1 MKLVIAEKPSV
12 AQSIAKV
19 IGATE
24 RQDGYLEGNGYIVS
38 WCVGHLVELA
48 EPEFY
53 DEKYSKWRY
62 EDLPILP
69 SEWEYQVSDA
79 TRKQFKVL
87 KDLMKRSDVTSLVE
101 ATDAG
106 REGELIFRLVYN
118 QAGCKKPFERLW
130 VSSMEDK
137 AILEGFANLK
147 NGSEYDA
154 LYEAALCRERADWMV
169 GMNATRLFSTLYGQ
183 TLNVG
188 RVMTPTLAM
197 LVTREAEISGFKP
210 EPFYTIAI
218 TVGGVTAASERYSV
232 KSESEADLQKVK
244 EAGTATIRKNRTV
257 EKQEKA
263 PQLYDLTNL
272 QRDANKMLGFTAQ
285 QTLDYAQSLYEKKLI
300 TYPRTDSRFLTEDM
314 AVNLPKLSNSVVEKF
329 GYTRGF
335 VSNCKQVINNKKVS
349 DHHAIIPTANIT
361 DVNYGELPSGE
372 QKVLSLIS
380 CRFLVGMAEA
390 CVINETELEF
400 ESAGVVFKAKA
411 KQVVKKGWRDIQEW
425 FFVAKKE
432 DTADSD
438 EGRILDNLNFFEEG
452 KTLPVREPE
461 IKEGKTSPKKHFTE
475 DTLLSAMEHAS
486 ADEMPE
492 DAEHKGIGTPATRA
506 GTIEKL
512 VRIGFVER
520 KGDKKTKYLIPTHK
534 GTALIT
540 VMPEEIQSAS
550 MTADWEEKLIDIE
563 RKKYSADEFIREIGA
578 MITEL
583 VQTYKVIEDAE
594 VLMHPA
600 NEPIGPCP
608 CCGKNVVEKSKGFFC
623 EGGDFALWKNNRFF
637 DSLSKKLTKQ
647 VAEKLLKDGKAKMKG
662 CRSVKT
668 GKTYDCVV
676 RMTVDENK
684 RPQFGLEFE
693 KKKSYER

>member
-19 IGATE
+19 IGATD
-24 RQDGYLEGNGYIVS
+24 RQDGYLEGNDYIVS

-48 EPEFY
+48 EPEAY
-53 DEKYSKWRY
+53 DEKYAKWNY
-62 EDLPILP
+62 LDLPILP
-69 SEWEYQVSDA
+69 ERWEYQVSES
-79 TRKQFKVL
+79 TKKQFKVL
-87 KDLMKRSDVTSLVE
+87 KDLMKREDVSSLIE

-106 REGELIFRLVYN
+106 REGELIFRLVYH

-130 VSSMEDK
+130 ISSMEDV
-137 AILEGFANLK
+137 AILDGFANLK
-147 NGSEYDA
+147 SGSEYDA

-197 LVTREAEISGFKP
+197 LVMREAEISGFKP
-210 EPFYTIAI
+210 EPFYTVAI
-218 TVGGVTAASERYSV
+218 TVGGVTATSERYLV
-232 KSESEADLQKVK
+232 KSEAEDVLRNVK
-244 EAGTATIRKNRTV
+244 EAGNAVIRKNRTT

-314 AVNLPKLSNSVVEKF
+314 AAGLPKLSNSVAEKF
-329 GYTRGF
+329 GYTKGF
-335 VSNCKQVINNKKVS
+335 TPNCKQVINNKKVS
-349 DHHAIIPTANIT
+349 DHHAIIPTANIV
-361 DVNYGELPSGE
+361 DVNCGELPSGE

-380 CRFLVGMAEA
+380 CRFLVGMAEP
-390 CVINETELEF
+390 CVVNETELEF
-400 ESAGVVFKAKA
+400 ESAEVTFKAKA
-411 KQVVKKGWRDIQEW
+411 KLIVKKGWRDIQEW
-425 FFVAKKE
+425 FFMAKKE
-432 DTADSD
+432 ETEDSD
-438 EGRILDNLNFFEEG
+438 EERILDNLSFFEEG
-452 KTLPVREPE
+452 KTLPARDPE
-461 IKEGKTSPKKHFTE
+461 VKEGKTSPKKHFTE

-550 MTADWEEKLIDIE
+550 MTADWEAKLIDIE
-563 RKKYSADEFIREIGA
+563 RKKFSADEFIREISA

-594 VLMHPA
+594 VLMHPV
-600 NEPIGPCP
+600 NEPIGVCP

-623 EGGDFALWKNNRFF
+623 ENGDFALWKNNRFF
-637 DSLSKKLTKQ
+637 DSLNKKLTRQ
-647 VAEKLLKDGKAKMKG
+647 IAEKLLKDGKAKLKG
-662 CRSVKT
+662 CRSAKT
-668 GKTYDCVV
+668 GKTYDTTVV
-676 RMTVDENK
+676 MTVGDGQK
-684 RPQFGLEFE
+684 VQFSLSFE
-693 KKKSYER
+693 KGGK

>member
-19 IGATE
+19 IGATD

-48 EPEFY
+48 EPEAY
-53 DEKYSKWRY
+53 DERYAKWNYS
-62 EDLPILP
+62 DLPILP
-69 SEWEYQVSDA
+69 DRWEYQVSES
-79 TRKQFKVL
+79 TKKQFKVL
-87 KDLMKRSDVTSLVE
+87 KELMKREDVSSLVE

-106 REGELIFRLVYN
+106 REGELIFRLVYH

-130 VSSMEDK
+130 ISSMEDA
-137 AILEGFANLK
+137 AILDGFANLK
-147 NGSEYDA
+147 SGSEYDA
-154 LYEAALCRERADWMV
+154 LYEAAICRERADWMV

-197 LVTREAEISGFKP
+197 LVMREAEISGFKP
-210 EPFYTIAI
+210 EPFYTVAI
-218 TVGGVTAASERYSV
+218 TVGGVTATSERYLV
-232 KSESEADLQKVK
+232 KSEAEDVLRNVK
-244 EAGTATIRKNRTV
+244 EAGNAVIRKNRTT

-314 AVNLPKLSNSVVEKF
+314 AAGLPKLSNSVAEKF
-329 GYTRGF
+329 GYTKGF
-335 VSNCKQVINNKKVS
+335 SPNCKQVINNKKVS
-349 DHHAIIPTANIT
+349 DHHAIIPTANIV

-380 CRFLVGMAEA
+380 CRFLVGMAEP
-390 CVINETELEF
+390 CVVNETELEF
-400 ESAGVVFKAKA
+400 ESAEVTFKAKA
-411 KQVVKKGWRDIQEW
+411 KLIVKKGWRDIQEW
-425 FFVAKKE
+425 FFMAKKE
-432 DTADSD
+432 ETEDSD
-438 EGRILDNLNFFEEG
+438 EERILDNLSFFEEG
-452 KTLPVREPE
+452 KTLPARDPE
-461 IKEGKTSPKKHFTE
+461 VKEGKTAPKKHFTE

-486 ADEMPE
+486 SDEMPE

-520 KGDKKTKYLIPTHK
+520 KGDKKMKYLIPTHK

-563 RKKYSADEFIREIGA
+563 RKKFSADEFIREISA

-594 VLMHPA
+594 VLMHPV
-600 NEPIGPCP
+600 NEPIGVCP

-623 EGGDFALWKNNRFF
+623 ENGDFALWKNNRFF
-637 DSLSKKLTKQ
+637 DSLNKKLTRQ
-647 VAEKLLKDGKAKMKG
+647 IAEKLLKDGKAKLKG
-662 CRSVKT
+662 CRSAKT
-668 GKTYDCVV
+668 GKTYDTTVV
-676 RMTVDENK
+676 MTVGDGQ
-684 RPQFGLEFE
+684 RVQFSLSFE
-693 KKKSYER
+693 KGGK

>member
-48 EPEFY
+48 EPEYY

-69 SEWEYQVSDA
+69 EQWEYQVSES

-106 REGELIFRLVYN
+106 REGELIFRLVYH

-130 VSSMEDK
+130 ISSMEDK
-137 AILEGFANLK
+137 AIEEGFANLK
-147 NGSEYDA
+147 SGTEYDA

-218 TVGGVTAASERYSV
+218 TVGGVTAISERYSV
-232 KSESEADLQKVK
+232 KSEAEDVLQKVR
-244 EAGTATIRKNRTV
+244 EVGTAVIRKNRTS

-314 AVNLPKLSNSVVEKF
+314 IVNLPKLSNSVAEKY
-329 GYTRGF
+329 GYTKRF
-335 VSNCKQVINNKKVS
+335 EPSYKQVINNKKVS
-349 DHHAIIPTANIT
+349 DHHAIIPTINIV

-380 CRFLVGMAEA
+380 CRFLVGMAEP

-400 ESAGVVFKAKA
+400 ETDGVVFKAKA

-461 IKEGKTSPKKHFTE
+461 VKEGKTSPKKHFTE
-475 DTLLSAMEHAS
+475 DTLLNAMEHAS

-563 RKKYSADEFIREIGA
+563 LKRYSADEFIREIGA

-594 VLMHPA
+594 VLMHPV
-600 NEPIGPCP
+600 NEPVGPCP

-647 VAEKLLKDGKAKMKG
+647 VAEKLLKDGKAKLKG

-676 RMTVDENK
+676 RMTVDEMK

-693 KKKSYER
+693 KRKSYER

>member
-48 EPEFY
+48 EPEYY

-69 SEWEYQVSDA
+69 EQWEYQVSES

-106 REGELIFRLVYN
+106 REGELIFRLVYH

-130 VSSMEDK
+130 ISSMEDK
-137 AILEGFANLK
+137 AIEEGFANLK

-188 RVMTPTLAM
+188 RVMTPTLVM

-218 TVGGVTAASERYSV
+218 TVGGVTATSERYSV
-232 KSESEADLQKVK
+232 KSEAEDVLQKVRD
-244 EAGTATIRKNRTV
+244 AGTAVIRKNRTT

-314 AVNLPKLSNSVVEKF
+314 AVSLPKLSNSVVEK
-329 GYTRGF
+329 YGF
-335 VSNCKQVINNKKVS
+335 TKRLESNYKQVINNKKVS
-349 DHHAIIPTANIT
+349 DHHAIIPTINIV

-380 CRFLVGMAEA
+380 CRFLVGMAEP
-390 CVINETELEF
+390 CVVNETELEF
-400 ESAGVVFKAKA
+400 ETAGVVFKAKA

-452 KTLPVREPE
+452 KSLPVREPE
-461 IKEGKTSPKKHFTE
+461 VKEGKTSPKKHFTE

-563 RKKYSADEFIREIGA
+563 RKRYSADEFIREIGA

-594 VLMHPA
+594 VLMHPV
-600 NEPIGPCP
+600 NEPVGPCP

-623 EGGDFALWKNNRFF
+623 DGGDFALWKNNRFF

-647 VAEKLLKDGKAKMKG
+647 VAEKLLKDGKAKLKG

-676 RMTVDENK
+676 KMTVDEMK

-693 KKKSYER
+693 KRKSYER

>member
-461 IKEGKTSPKKHFTE
+461 IKEGKTSPKKHFTDVIHFE
-475 DTLLSAMEHAS
+475 S
-486 ADEMPE
+486 
-492 DAEHKGIGTPATRA
+492 R
-506 GTIEKL
+506 
-512 VRIGFVER
+512 
-520 KGDKKTKYLIPTHK
+520 
-534 GTALIT
+534 
-540 VMPEEIQSAS
+540 Q
-550 MTADWEEKLIDIE
+550 W
-563 RKKYSADEFIREIGA
+563 KYSKCKGA
-578 MITEL
+578 
-583 VQTYKVIEDAE
+583 
-594 VLMHPA
+594 
-600 NEPIGPCP
+600 G
-608 CCGKNVVEKSKGFFC
+608 
-623 EGGDFALWKNNRFF
+623 
-637 DSLSKKLTKQ
+637 
-647 VAEKLLKDGKAKMKG
+647 
-662 CRSVKT
+662 
-668 GKTYDCVV
+668 
-676 RMTVDENK
+676 
-684 RPQFGLEFE
+684 
-693 KKKSYER
+693 